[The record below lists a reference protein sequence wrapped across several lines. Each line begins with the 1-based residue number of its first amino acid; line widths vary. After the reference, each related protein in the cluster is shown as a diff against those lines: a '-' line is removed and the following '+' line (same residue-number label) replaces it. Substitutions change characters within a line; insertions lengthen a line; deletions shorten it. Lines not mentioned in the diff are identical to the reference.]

1 MAVASGARASVESG
15 LVRHKLMSDQ
25 TPVRPPQ
32 TPPPPAPPAAPAGPT
47 INIGEEYG
55 TAKKNLPPAKI
66 VLIAIGAVL
75 VVVLIASFL
84 KRAKPQG
91 SGSLDNVVA
100 VEIPGQN
107 STLTALT
114 FTLHNSSDKALYV
127 RSLQGSVKTAS
138 GDATADAVS
147 AVDFDRF
154 FQAFPALKNGALPAL
169 APEVRLEVGQTVSR
183 TIIVAFPMTI
193 DAFNQRKSVSAVIWA
208 YNQTEPLT
216 LTK

>member
-1 MAVASGARASVESG
+1 MP
-15 LVRHKLMSDQ
+15 DQ
-25 TPVRPPQ
+25 TPA
-32 TPPPPAPPAAPAGPT
+32 PPPPTPPVTTSPASPAPPAGPT

-66 VLIAIGAVL
+66 VLIAVAGVL
-75 VVVLIASFL
+75 VIVLIASFL

-100 VEIPGQN
+100 VEIPGQK
-107 STLTALT
+107 STLAALT
-114 FTLHNSSDKALYV
+114 FTLHNSSDKALYI
-127 RSLQGSVKTAS
+127 RELQGSVKTAS
-138 GDATADAVS
+138 GDSKGDAVS

-154 FQAFPALKNGALPAL
+154 FQAFPALKNGAQPAL
-169 APEVRLEVGQTVSR
+169 APEVRIEVGQSVSR
-183 TIIVAFPMTI
+183 TIIVPFSI
-193 DAFNQRKSVSAVIWA
+193 SLDQFNQRKSVSAIIWA